1 MVSNRFLG
9 SIGNAID
16 SAASGTFLAKRASGP
31 VFETLDYSDISDYPT
46 GANVDSAAII
56 NLIDS
61 NFLSTRTPGTD
72 ITTVITDSGLNH
84 IVPDSAGEV
93 VKIGNYSKGIS
104 NVFADSGTTIKISS
118 HTIALSTDHI
128 LFDGGTAASDYSG
141 GSGAGASSFTW
152 GGDRGIMILG
162 SDGTDYYK
170 DAIDYFDITT
180 AGNATDFGNLGAGR
194 IGYCVG
200 SSTRTL
206 ICGGLQT
213 IGSWPSGNTKV
224 NTVEYITTASP
235 GNATDFGDLTQG
247 KSHLC
252 TASNGTRAVI
262 FGGRYQGES
271 PNYTNT
277 VIDYLTIGTTG
288 NASDFGD
295 CTSASTY
302 GAGISNDTYGLQCGG
317 YGRISGSNTNKQNID
332 VVTIATAANAT
343 DFGDLLSLTHSAGGC
358 SDATRGIIAGGGPN
372 PNGVDNRS
380 NVIQYVTVATPS
392 NATDFGDLTL
402 ARTGSGT
409 SNGTYGTFCG
419 GEGESSRSNVIDRI
433 TIQTLGNATDHG
445 DLNFTPGQYGGAWSG
460 TAA

>member
-61 NFLSTRTPGTD
+61 NFLSTRTPGID

-118 HTIALSTDHI
+118 HTISLSTDHI
-128 LFDGGTAASDYSG
+128 LLDGGTAASDYSG

-152 GGDRGIMILG
+152 GGDRGIMVFG
-162 SDGTDYYK
+162 TDGTDYYK
-170 DAIDYFDITT
+170 DTIDKFDITT
-180 AGNATDFGNLGAGR
+180 AANATDFGNLGAGR

-206 ICGGLQT
+206 IGGGLST
-213 IGSWPSGNTKV
+213 VGSWPSGNTRV

-235 GNATDFGDLTQG
+235 GNATDFGDLTQA
-247 KSHLC
+247 KSHLSA
-252 TASNGTRAVI
+252 ASNGTRGLY
-262 FGGRYQGES
+262 FGGYVQGAS
-271 PNYTNT
+271 PTYENA
-277 VIDYLTIGTTG
+277 VIDYLTIDTTG
-288 NASDFGD
+288 NAADFGD
-295 CTSASTY
+295 CTSNSSYA
-302 GAGISNDTYGLQCGG
+302 AGISNDTYGLQCGG
-317 YGRISGSNTNKQNID
+317 YGRISGSTTNKQNID
-332 VVTIATAANAT
+332 VVTIATTGNAT
-343 DFGDLLSLTHSAGGC
+343 DFGDLLSAIHSCGGC

-372 PNGVDNRS
+372 TNGVDNRQ
-380 NVIQYVTVATPS
+380 NVIQYVTIATPS
-392 NATDFGDLTL
+392 NSTDFGDLTV
-402 ARTGSGT
+402 ARTSSST
-409 SNGTYGTFCG
+409 SNNTYGVSCG
-419 GEGESSRSNVIDRI
+419 GETESSRSNVIDRI

-445 DLNFTPGQYGGAWSG
+445 DLSMTPGVFGAAWSG